1 MTRPTLLFL
10 VEVANGSYG
19 NILDAHEIAQV
30 FAPHHSSTND
40 ADAQF

>member
-1 MTRPTLLFL
+1 MLFFMR
-10 VEVANGSYG
+10 VTNGSYG